1 MSLLRALLTAGIIC
15 AASLFSIAQAEPI
28 KDDVIVNSEEIKW
41 GAGPA
46 ALPHGAES
54 VVLYGDP
61 AEEGLFAMRVKV
73 PKGYRIPPH
82 THSKPEIVTV
92 ISGATRLGMGETA
105 DEKNTQSFKQG
116 GFMAMPPGMAHFV
129 YVEEDT
135 VIQLNSVGPWEINY
149 INPTD
154 DPRRKTQ

>member
-1 MSLLRALLTAGIIC
+1 MSLLRATLAAGIIC
-15 AASLFSIAQAEPI
+15 AASLFSIAQAEPA
-28 KDDVIVNSEEIKW
+28 KHHVIVNSEEIKW

-61 AEEGLFAMRVKV
+61 SKEGLFAMRVKV

-105 DEKNTQSFKQG
+105 DEEKTQSFKQG
-116 GFMAMPPGMAHFV
+116 GFMAMPPGTAHFV
-129 YVEEDT
+129 YVDEDT
-135 VIQLNSVGPWEINY
+135 VIQLNSVGPWEIHY
-149 INPTD
+149 INPAD
-154 DPRRKTQ
+154 DPRQKTQ

>member
-1 MSLLRALLTAGIIC
+1 MSLLRSPLAAGIIG
-15 AASLFSIAQAEPI
+15 AASLFSIAQAEPV
-28 KDDVIVNSEEIKW
+28 KDHVIVNSEEIKW

-61 AEEGLFAMRVKV
+61 SNEGLFAMRVKV

-105 DEKNTQSFKQG
+105 DEEKTQSFEQG
-116 GFMAMPPGMAHFV
+116 GFMAMPPGTAHFV
-129 YVEEDT
+129 YVDEDT

-149 INPTD
+149 INPAD
-154 DPRRKTQ
+154 DPRQKTQ

>member
-1 MSLLRALLTAGIIC
+1 MSRLRALLAAGIIC
-15 AASLFSIAQAEPI
+15 AASLFSIAQAEPV
-28 KDDVIVNSEEIKW
+28 KDHVIVNSEEIKW

-46 ALPHGAES
+46 ALPHGAKS

-61 AEEGLFAMRVKV
+61 SKEGLFAMRVKV

-105 DEKNTQSFKQG
+105 DEKKTQSFKQG
-116 GFMAMPPGMAHFV
+116 GFMAMPPGTAHFV

-135 VIQLNSVGPWEINY
+135 VIQLNSIGPWEINY

-154 DPRRKTQ
+154 DPR